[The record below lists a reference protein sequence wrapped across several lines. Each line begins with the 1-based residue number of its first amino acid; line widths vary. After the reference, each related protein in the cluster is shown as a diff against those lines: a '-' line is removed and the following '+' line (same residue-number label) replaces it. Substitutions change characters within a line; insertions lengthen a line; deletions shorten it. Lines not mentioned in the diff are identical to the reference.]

1 MPAEHSG
8 QWPPCGRTQFKQS
21 EQRKYDDIDVWRGF
35 ARRLP
40 RESRSI
46 SSRHSASID
55 QITTGRNQRF
65 HFQSGQINLWRSETH
80 SFHSKLVEQT
90 PHQERSRPMNKKQ
103 KKQVEVEKKKLVTL
117 QLQLTGAKTQ
127 LDDPR
132 EVERLQSEID
142 ACRAR
147 ILKAQTEE

>member
-1 MPAEHSG
+1 M
-8 QWPPCGRTQFKQS
+8 
-21 EQRKYDDIDVWRGF
+21 
-35 ARRLP
+35 
-40 RESRSI
+40 
-46 SSRHSASID
+46 
-55 QITTGRNQRF
+55 
-65 HFQSGQINLWRSETH
+65 
-80 SFHSKLVEQT
+80 EQT